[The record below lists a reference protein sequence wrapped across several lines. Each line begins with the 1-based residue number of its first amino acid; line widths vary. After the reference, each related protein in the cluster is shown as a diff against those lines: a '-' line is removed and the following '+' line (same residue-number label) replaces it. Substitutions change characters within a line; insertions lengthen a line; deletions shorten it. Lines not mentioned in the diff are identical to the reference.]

1 MIFDDIPAGTTV
13 FVDANTFVYA
23 FSQHAQFGTPCR
35 EFLDRI
41 DRGEISGASSSHVL
55 SETAHRV
62 MTLEACSRFG
72 WPFAGIAQRLRR
84 HPAELQQ
91 LSAYRQAVD
100 AILQSQIRLL
110 EVRPD
115 LVLSAADISGQSG
128 LLSGDAL
135 VVAVMHDK
143 RITHLASNDAD
154 FDRVPG
160 ITRYAPA

>member
-1 MIFDDIPAGTTV
+1 VIFDDISAGATV

-23 FSQHAQFGTPCR
+23 FSQHLQFGAPCR
-35 EFLDRI
+35 ELLDRI
-41 DRGEISGASSSHVL
+41 DRGEISGVSSSHVL
-55 SETAHRV
+55 SETAHRL

-115 LVLSAADISGQSG
+115 LVLSAADIGGQCG
-128 LLSGDAL
+128 ILSGDAL
-135 VVAVMHDK
+135 IVAVMHDMG
-143 RITHLASNDAD
+143 ITDLASNDAD

-160 ITRYAPA
+160 ITRYVPA